1 MELATPK
8 QKRILIIF
16 GLGIFFSGV
25 LNLFYTFDW
34 FGVNEIVYK
43 HAGKESYVVGELLD
57 SVGELTAWLVAIWC
71 IKKATSKVPYG
82 THLISLYFDF
92 KLIEL
97 FYVLFFNP
105 FIYHANMVITSG
117 IAVLFFLT
125 KIWLSKC
132 DWFRKLKVF
141 KA

>member
-1 MELATPK
+1 MQLSLPR
-8 QKRILIIF
+8 QKRILILF
-16 GLGIFFSGV
+16 GIGILISGI
-25 LNLFYTFDW
+25 LNLFYAFNW
-34 FGVNEIVYK
+34 LGVNDIVYIRTK
-43 HAGKESYVVGELLD
+43 DDFYVVGEMLD
-57 SVGELTAWLVAIWC
+57 SVGELTAWLIAIWC
-71 IKKATSKVPYG
+71 VKKATSKVPYG

-132 DWFRKLKVF
+132 DWFRKIKVF
-141 KA
+141 NQ

>member
-1 MELATPK
+1 M
-8 QKRILIIF
+8 
-16 GLGIFFSGV
+16 
-25 LNLFYTFDW
+25 FYTFDW

-57 SVGELTAWLVAIWC
+57 SVGELTAWLIAIWC

-97 FYVLFFNP
+97 FYILFFNP

-125 KIWLSKC
+125 KIWLSKY

>member
-57 SVGELTAWLVAIWC
+57 SVGELTAWLIAIWC

-125 KIWLSKC
+125 KIWLSKY